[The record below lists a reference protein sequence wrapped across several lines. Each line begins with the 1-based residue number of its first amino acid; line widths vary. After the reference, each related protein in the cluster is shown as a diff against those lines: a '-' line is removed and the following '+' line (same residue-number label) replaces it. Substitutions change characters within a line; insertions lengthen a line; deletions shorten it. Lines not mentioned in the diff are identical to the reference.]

1 MKGIEHN
8 NAKVVDDNVTD
19 MCPLND
25 MFEKKY
31 KKKLFSDEQLSNE
44 KIRIKQ
50 FFILFQYSL
59 EVINVFFYLV
69 NGKSLCGISNIQ
81 TLFSKYK

>member
-1 MKGIEHN
+1 MKKSELN
-8 NAKVVDDNVTD
+8 N
-19 MCPLND
+19 
-25 MFEKKY
+25 
-31 KKKLFSDEQLSNE
+31 
-44 KIRIKQ
+44 